1 MDQTGVLLYDD
12 KTTESVTA
20 RCTDAVRRVAPGPAP
35 TRARKNM
42 TSSWAMNTAP
52 HSPACAART
61 RGSVPATAPRIS
73 RPHPTR
79 AKVMIS
85 TLLTLL
91 VLTGCGLRLD
101 GPTPAEPVPDAD
113 EVSRQAMV
121 ADASAIRGGAEQA
134 LALAATDSAE
144 ATALTQVIAFSD
156 LHTAALGGVYSSGID
171 HGNDSTGDGAGDLGQ
186 TELEPGSVPSGDG
199 VTPAPP
205 APSPEPPPP
214 SSAQVVSLLT
224 QAAARARGSLI
235 TPTDPLLARLY
246 ASIAA
251 SQLDSAR
258 DLAARAGVDFV
269 LPEAFTTQ
277 MPTTLPLNL
286 AASDLTTVVRS
297 EDAAGFAY
305 EVMAPHL
312 SDDARALAID
322 RAQVHRAR
330 AQAWAELASLD
341 GTASDPRQ
349 VAYTLPAAADGGSA
363 LASTE
368 TMSALAAQL
377 EDTLATTYAT
387 LTGQVDAENRAA
399 MADLLV
405 DSRTAARTWGA
416 PLVAFP
422 GMPEQAT
429 TTP

>member
-20 RCTDAVRRVAPGPAP
+20 RCTDAVRGAAPGPAP
-35 TRARKNM
+35 TRARKTM

-61 RGSVPATAPRIS
+61 RGSVPAIAPRTS
-73 RPHPTR
+73 RPHRVR

-121 ADASAIRGGAEQA
+121 ADATAIRDGAEQA
-134 LALAATDSAE
+134 LALAAPDSAE
-144 ATALTQVIAFSD
+144 ATALTQVIAFSE
-156 LHTAALGGVYSSGID
+156 LHSAALGGVYSSGID
-171 HGNDSTGDGAGDLGQ
+171 HGDDGVGDQGQ

-199 VTPAPP
+199 ATPAPP
-205 APSPEPPPP
+205 APSTEPPPP

-224 QAAARARGSLI
+224 QSAARARGSLV

-258 DLAARAGVDFV
+258 DLAALTGVEFV
-269 LPEAFTTQ
+269 APEAFTTQ

-286 AASDLTTVVRS
+286 AASDLTTIVRS

-349 VAYTLPAAADGGSA
+349 VAYTLPTAADGGSA

-377 EDTLATTYAT
+377 EDTLAATYAT

-405 DSRTAARTWGA
+405 DSRTAARAWGS